1 MIESS
6 HLVGTKTPD
15 CYTSIIL
22 HRDQCQQTLAAL
34 VLRCANG
41 RHILHAWRVSF
52 EALCQIAKGSSIRQV
67 VSFLRKQESMLDSP
81 HASLDSRLRGNDMN
95 SYANLCN
102 QALVSSEIGPR
113 RDPPH

>member
-1 MIESS
+1 MDVISS
-6 HLVGTKTPD
+6 MPG
-15 CYTSIIL
+15 
-22 HRDQCQQTLAAL
+22 
-34 VLRCANG
+34 
-41 RHILHAWRVSF
+41 
-52 EALCQIAKGSSIRQV
+52 EALSRRSAKSLKGSVFSRL
-67 VSFLRKQESMLDSP
+67 SFLRKQESMLDSP